1 MSWKT
6 LTTSV
11 VYENDWMTVRED
23 RVINPG
29 GGENEYGHV
38 HFKNKAVAIVPLD
51 DDGNT
56 WLVGQDRFTLG
67 QYSWELPM
75 GGAPA
80 TEDPLRAAQ
89 RELKEET
96 GLIANDWSRI
106 LHMHVSNSLT
116 DEEGYVYL
124 ARGLVV
130 GEQDLDECENITV
143 RKMPLDDAV
152 QMAIDGRITD
162 LMSIAALLR
171 VARDF
176 S

>member
-1 MSWKT
+1 MS
-6 LTTSV
+6 TSV
-11 VYENDWMTVRED
+11 VYDNDWMTVRQD

-29 GGENEYGHV
+29 GGENDYGHV

-51 DDGNT
+51 TDGNT

-67 QYSWELPM
+67 KYSWELPM

-80 TEDPLRAAQ
+80 TEDPLHAAQ

-96 GLIANDWSRI
+96 GLIANDWSRV
-106 LHMHVSNSLT
+106 LYVHVSNSLT
-116 DEEGYVYL
+116 DEEGYIYL
-124 ARGLVV
+124 ARQLEV
-130 GEQDLDECENITV
+130 GEQELEETENIEV
-143 RKMPLDDAV
+143 RKLPLGEAV
-152 QMAIDGRITD
+152 QMALDGRITD
-162 LMSIAALLR
+162 LVSIAGLLR

>member
-1 MSWKT
+1 
-6 LTTSV
+6 
-11 VYENDWMTVRED
+11 
-23 RVINPG
+23 
-29 GGENEYGHV
+29 
-38 HFKNKAVAIVPLD
+38 
-51 DDGNT
+51 
-56 WLVGQDRFTLG
+56 
-67 QYSWELPM
+67 
-75 GGAPA
+75 
-80 TEDPLRAAQ
+80 
-89 RELKEET
+89 
-96 GLIANDWSRI
+96 
-106 LHMHVSNSLT
+106 MHVSNSLT

>member
-6 LTTSV
+6 LSTSV

-29 GGENEYGHV
+29 GGENDYGHV
-38 HFKNKAVAIVPLD
+38 RFKNKAVAIVPLD
-51 DDGNT
+51 ADGNT

-75 GGAPA
+75 GGAPT

-96 GLIANDWSRI
+96 GLIASDWSRI

-124 ARGLVV
+124 ARDLEV
-130 GEQDLDECENITV
+130 GEQDLEECENITV
-143 RKMPLDDAV
+143 RKVPLDDAV

-162 LMSIAALLR
+162 LMSIAGLLR
-171 VARDF
+171 VARDY